1 MFKALNLCNVICQFY
16 LSKTGKSFSKKVI
29 YFNFEDEYC
38 WAEENMGVAKGWSSQ
53 SHPPLYPSTMIPKFK
68 LEF

>member
-1 MFKALNLCNVICQFY
+1 MSIY

-29 YFNFEDEYC
+29 YFNVEDVYC
-38 WAEENMGVAKGWSSQ
+38 WMEENMGVAKGWSSQ
-53 SHPPLYPSTMIPKFK
+53 SYPPLYPSTMIPKFK